1 MIQGKWF
8 PQGADLSE
16 ALSVR
21 HAVFSRG
28 EDALDAES
36 QNVVVY
42 QDDVPAAS
50 GRLWWRDGSFWLGD
64 LGVLPAFRGKMLGDL
79 TLRLLLF
86 KAQSHYAREV
96 RLRTPAETAVFFT
109 RLGFR
114 EDSASSEAAP
124 NAAEA
129 PSVLMFLPGEEIEL
143 DSCKSCRKANCPNR
157 KES

>member
-8 PQGADLSE
+8 PQGSDLSE

-21 HAVFSRG
+21 SAVFGRG
-28 EDALDAES
+28 LDELDSQA

-42 QDDVPAAS
+42 LDEVPAAS
-50 GRLWWRDGSFWLGD
+50 GRLWWQDGSFWLGD
-64 LGVLPAFRGKMLGDL
+64 IGVLEACRGKKLGDL
-79 TLRLLLF
+79 VLRLLLF

-96 RLRTPAETAVFFT
+96 RLCAPPETEGFFS

-114 EDSASSEAAP
+114 EAR
-124 NAAEA
+124 AAEQA
-129 PSVLMFLPGEEIEL
+129 VEMFLPGDEIEL
-143 DSCKSCRKANCPNR
+143 DSCKSCRKAGCPNR